1 MMIWKL
7 IRKNINA
14 WQIAGYS
21 IASVVGLAIVACAIQ
36 FYRDASG
43 MLGMDRASSH
53 ADYLVLSRPV
63 SMLSSLGLGSS
74 SSKGITPEEIADLE
88 QQPWVESVGAFT
100 AANFG
105 VSASVKFQGKG
116 MWTYMFLEA
125 VPDEFIDVTPDD
137 WQFDPEQPNQLLPV
151 IIPKDYLN
159 LYNFGFASSRGLP
172 QLTEKVVSTIPF
184 SLTVNGNGLSR
195 TFQAHIAGFSE
206 RINTIAVPYSFM
218 EWANEQFSSDGVPEP
233 SRLIV
238 KLSDKSDPKMERYL
252 KRNALETSD
261 SGLEQSKLAMILR
274 LISGIVGGVG
284 IAICAL
290 ALFILSLSISLLL
303 LKNKEKNSGLLL
315 LGYSPAQVS
324 ACYYRLVGVINASVL
339 LLAVAIMLVASS
351 LWREP
356 LSQMGMSTSSTTVS
370 IVSTAAIMAAITAF
384 NCVCIYRSIKRAF
397 RN

>member
-1 MMIWKL
+1 MIWKL

-14 WQIAGYS
+14 WQIAGYAL
-21 IASVVGLAIVACAIQ
+21 ASVVGLAIVGCAMQ
-36 FYRDASG
+36 FYRDASA
-43 MLGMDRASSH
+43 MLGSGRTDSH

-63 SMLSSLGLGSS
+63 SMLGSLGLGSS
-74 SSKGITPEEIADLE
+74 ADKGITPAEIADLE
-88 QQPWVESVGAFT
+88 KQPWVESVGAFT

-105 VSASVKFQGKG
+105 VSASIQFHGKG

-125 VPDEFIDVTPDD
+125 VPDEFIDVVPDD
-137 WQFDPEQPNQLLPV
+137 WHFDPSEPDQVVPV

-172 QLTEKVVSTIPF
+172 QLTEKVVSGIPF
-184 SLTVNGNGLSR
+184 NLSVSGNGRSR

-218 EWANEQFSSDGVPEP
+218 QWANEQFSPGEPPAP

-252 KRNALETSD
+252 RLNAFETSD
-261 SGLEQSKLAMILR
+261 SGLEQGKLSYLLR
-274 LISGIVGGVG
+274 LVSSIVGAVG

-290 ALFILSLSISLLL
+290 ALFILMLSISLLL
-303 LKNKEKNSGLLL
+303 LKNREKNAGLLL
-315 LGYSPAQVS
+315 LGYSPSQVD
-324 ACYYRLVGVINASVL
+324 ACYFRLVGIINAAVL

-351 LWREP
+351 MWREP
-356 LSQMGMSTSSTTVS
+356 LSQLGMATSSPLPA
-370 IVSTAAIMAAITAF
+370 IGCTAAIMAAITACNF
-384 NCVCIYRSIKRAF
+384 IRIHTSIKRAF
-397 RN
+397 RDK

>member
-21 IASVVGLAIVACAIQ
+21 IASVVGLAIVACALQ
-36 FYRDASG
+36 FYRDASD
-43 MLGMDRASSH
+43 MLGMGKSTSH
-53 ADYLVLSRPV
+53 ADFLVLSRPV
-63 SMLSSLGLGSS
+63 SMLNSLGLGSS
-74 SSKGITPEEIADLE
+74 SSKGITAEEIADLE
-88 QQPWVESVGAFT
+88 KQPWVESVGAFT

-125 VPDEFIDVTPDD
+125 VPDEFIDVMPDD
-137 WQFDPEQPNQLLPV
+137 WQFDPDQPNQLLPI

-184 SLTVNGNGLSR
+184 SLTVSGNGHSR

-218 EWANEQFSSDGVPEP
+218 EWANERFSPDELPAP

-261 SGLEQSKLAMILR
+261 NGLEQSKLALILR
-274 LISGIVGGVG
+274 LISGIVGAVG

-303 LKNKEKNSGLLL
+303 LKNKEKNSGLMM
-315 LGYSPAQVS
+315 LGYSPSQVS
-324 ACYYRLVGVINASVL
+324 ACYYKLVGAINVSVL
-339 LLAVAIMLVASS
+339 VLAVAIMLVASS
-351 LWREP
+351 MWRAP
-356 LSQMGMSTSSTTVS
+356 LSQMGMSTSSP
-370 IVSTAAIMAAITAF
+370 IAAIGCTAAIMAAITAF
-384 NCVCIYRSIKRAF
+384 NCACIYRSIRRAF